1 MEEIRPFMTGE
12 FQVSDI
18 KRARYA
24 ELFESPEDAADKWFR
39 VKLVFITLD
48 EKKGSEKKTS
58 QNLLVQAADF
68 HDALKKLDEGM
79 KGSMMDYTVA
89 SIVETPIMD
98 VFHYNDK
105 IVNKD
110 DKPEME
116 R

>member
-1 MEEIRPFMTGE
+1 LEMEATDHSFFSTMLG
-12 FQVSDI
+12 Q
-18 KRARYA
+18 
-24 ELFESPEDAADKWFR
+24 
-39 VKLVFITLD
+39 
-48 EKKGSEKKTS
+48 
-58 QNLLVQAADF
+58 
-68 HDALKKLDEGM
+68 KLDEGM